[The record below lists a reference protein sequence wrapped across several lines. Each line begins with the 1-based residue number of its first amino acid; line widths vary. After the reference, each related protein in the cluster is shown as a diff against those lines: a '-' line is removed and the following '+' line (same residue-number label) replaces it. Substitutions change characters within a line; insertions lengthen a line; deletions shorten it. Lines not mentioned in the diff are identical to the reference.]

1 MDDITKLILAKYQV
15 ENIIELIKDNEYR
28 QYMFMHLN
36 PVFYELERQLT
47 NLTIADKIKTNSN
60 RGMKSLYI
68 VDYWVPFPQSEY
80 GGVVNL
86 IAGSDAE
93 AFELCADEE
102 GLNHPGYEDRIMPN
116 IIKAQKF
123 ALVDEY
129 ESAIIDAFTT

>member
-1 MDDITKLILAKYQV
+1 
-15 ENIIELIKDNEYR
+15 
-28 QYMFMHLN
+28 
-36 PVFYELERQLT
+36 
-47 NLTIADKIKTNSN
+47 
-60 RGMKSLYI
+60 MKSLYI

-102 GLNHPGYEDRIMPN
+102 GLNHPGYENRIMPN
-116 IIKAQKF
+116 ILKARKF